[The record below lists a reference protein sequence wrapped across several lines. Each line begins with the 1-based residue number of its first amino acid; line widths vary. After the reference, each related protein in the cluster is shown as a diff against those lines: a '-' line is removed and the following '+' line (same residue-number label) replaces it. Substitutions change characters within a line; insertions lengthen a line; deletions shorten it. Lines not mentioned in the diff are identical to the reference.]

1 MTSSVPIF
9 VDDVRLVL
17 NVVIFVFAVALQ
29 GIAFVHCLTQRGEGF
44 PAIGSL
50 PKGAWLAIIGIA
62 LLLTLL
68 FNRPRDLVSIFSMIG
83 IAAAAIYWL
92 DVRVGLKEL
101 GDGKGFW

>member
-1 MTSSVPIF
+1 MTTTAPIF

-17 NVVIFVFAVALQ
+17 NVVVFVFALTLQ
-29 GIAFVHCLTQRGEGF
+29 GVAFVHCLTQRSEGF

-50 PKGAWLAIIGIA
+50 PKGAWLGIIGVA

-68 FNRPRDLVSIFSMIG
+68 FNRPRDLINIFSMIG
-83 IAAAAIYWL
+83 IAAAAIYLL